1 MKITPTKILQFIEG
15 NIKMLGDRFH
25 LLAPY
30 EKEQIVYRSQ
40 ICKDE
45 CMKLGYCIKCG
56 CSVPGKLYVTQSCNN
71 GERFPDLMPHTDWE
85 KFKSDNNI
93 ILE

>member
-25 LLAPY
+25 LLAPH
-30 EKEQIVYRSQ
+30 EKEQIAYRSQ
-40 ICKDE
+40 LCKDD

-56 CSVPGKLYVTQSCNN
+56 CSIPGKLYVARSCNN

-85 KFKSDNNI
+85 KFKSDNDI
-93 ILE
+93 TL